1 MSNPYHKTPGA
12 TFYDR
17 IAKKFGGYRSQA
29 KNSDEFPDGNPEA
42 TFKQHLVELSGKD
55 KTALDVGCAD
65 GRFTLSVADHFKRI
79 VAIDISK
86 GMLKA
91 AKKFQQKSGI
101 ANVTFFERDLHSLSD
116 DTGAFDVVYCRR
128 GPTDYPLFHIVLKP
142 GGFYLEIG
150 IGEKDAQALK
160 EVFGR
165 GQNFGNWNESTL
177 EKDKAIL
184 KALGFEFLY
193 SRDFFYNEYYPTYE
207 DIDLFLQG
215 VPIFEDYDPV
225 KDKAFM
231 EAYTRPHS
239 SDKGIRLERH
249 RIVIVARKL

>member
-1 MSNPYHKTPGA
+1 MSNPYHKTPGE

-17 IAKKFGGYRSQA
+17 IAKKFGGYRGEA
-29 KNSDEFPDGNPEA
+29 KHIDEFPDGNPES
-42 TFKQHLVELSGKD
+42 TFKQHLLALSGKD

-65 GRFTLSVADHFKRI
+65 GRFTLSIAEYFKRI
-79 VAIDISK
+79 VAIDTSK

-91 AKKFQQKSGI
+91 AKNAQQESGI
-101 ANVTFFERDLHSLSD
+101 TNFTFLEQDVHSLSD
-116 DTGAFDVVYCRR
+116 SNVAFDIVYCRR
-128 GPTDYPLFHIVLKP
+128 GPTDYPRFHSILKP

-165 GQNFGNWNESTL
+165 GQNFGNWNEFTL
-177 EKDKAIL
+177 EKDKLAL
-184 KALGFEFLY
+184 KALGFEVTY
-193 SRDFFYNEYYPTYE
+193 SKDFSYNEYYPSYQ

-225 KDKAFM
+225 KDKAFL
-231 EAYTRPHS
+231 EAYTRQHTS
-239 SDKGIRLERH
+239 EKGIQLPRH
-249 RIVIVARKL
+249 RIVIVTRKL

>member
-17 IAKKFGGYRSQA
+17 IAKKFGGYRGEA
-29 KNSDEFPDGNPEA
+29 KHIDEFPEGNPEA
-42 TFKQHLVELSGKD
+42 TFKQHLLALSGKD
-55 KTALDVGCAD
+55 KTALDAGCAD
-65 GRFTLSVADHFKRI
+65 GRFTLSVADYFQRI

-91 AKKFQQKSGI
+91 AKNFQQESGI
-101 ANVTFFERDLHSLSD
+101 TNVTFLEQDVHSLSED
-116 DTGAFDVVYCRR
+116 SFAFDVVYCRR
-128 GPTDYPLFHIVLKP
+128 GPTDYPRFHSILKP

-177 EKDKAIL
+177 EKDEMAL
-184 KALGFEFLY
+184 KALGFEFLF
-193 SRDFFYNEYYPTYE
+193 SRNFFYNEYYPTYE

-215 VPIFEDYDPV
+215 VPIFEDYDPL
-225 KDKAFM
+225 KDKAVL
-231 EAYTRPHS
+231 EAYTREHS
-239 SDKGIRLERH
+239 SDKGIELERH